1 MTVTVAVFVVVYL
14 GMILGTLP
22 GLKVNRAAIALLG
35 AIALM
40 AAGEVDQ
47 QAAIASVDF
56 GTIGLLFGLMLVAA
70 NFDLAGLYALL
81 SERMAGLTLGPRQFL
96 AIVVILCGGLAA
108 LLTNDVVAVALT
120 PVLLNLCIARRLN
133 PIPYLLALACSV
145 NAGSIATVIGSPQN
159 MLIGEH
165 FGLSFASFMLY
176 TGAPALAALAT
187 VWLVIA
193 LQYRGRWQLSAEVE
207 VQHPREPPFDR
218 WEAVKGMVVVAV
230 LVAIFVFTD
239 WPRGQVALAAGGL
252 VLANAHFKSRK
263 MLDRVDWELLV
274 LFIGLFIVNGAL
286 HQTGLPQHWIELM
299 RADGFAL
306 ADPAVLFVVTA
317 VLSDVVSNVPS
328 VMLLLP
334 FAGDASLGPL
344 MAVASGLSSNLIV
357 IGSLASIIVVD
368 AAGGRGLK
376 ISFWDFA
383 RSGIPITL
391 ISMLLAACWLWLLAP

>member
-1 MTVTVAVFVVVYL
+1 MTIIVAIFLVVYL

-40 AAGEVDQ
+40 AAGEIDQ
-47 QAAIASVDF
+47 QQAVASINF

-70 NFDLAGLYALL
+70 NFDMAGLYALL
-81 SERMAGLTLGPRQFL
+81 SQRMAVLTMGPRQFL
-96 AIVVILCGGLAA
+96 ALVVALCGVMAA

-145 NAGSIATVIGSPQN
+145 NAGAIATVIGSPQN
-159 MLIGEH
+159 MLIGQH
-165 FGLSFASFMLY
+165 FGLSFTHFMLY
-176 TGAPALAALAT
+176 TAVPAVATLAI
-187 VWLVIA
+187 VWGVIA
-193 LQYRGRWQLSAEVE
+193 LQYRDAWQLSAKVAAKPPKE
-207 VQHPREPPFDR
+207 RPFDR

-230 LVAIFVFTD
+230 LVAMFVLTD
-239 WPRGQVALAAGGL
+239 WPRGQVALAAGGI

-263 MLDRVDWELLV
+263 MLHRVDWELLV

-286 HQTGLPQHWIELM
+286 HQTGLPQRWIDLLK
-299 RADGFAL
+299 ADGFAL
-306 ADPAVLFVVTA
+306 ADPVVLFLVTA

-334 FAGDASLGPL
+334 FAGDAFSGPV

-368 AAGGRGLK
+368 AAGARGLK

-383 RSGIPITL
+383 RSGIPITML
-391 ISMLLAACWLWLLAP
+391 SMLLAAGWLWLLQP